1 MDHYTRRIVGFGVH
15 RGVVDGVGLC
25 RMFNAAIQGQGVP
38 PHLSTDYDPVFEAH
52 RWAANLRIFEIDEIK
67 TVPYV
72 PLSHPFVE
80 RLIGTMRREFLD
92 HVLFWN
98 ARDLERKLAEFQ
110 VYYNAARGHAS
121 LDGRTPL
128 TLTGRHLLLAL
139 ADLRDVRWVS
149 HCHDLV
155 QLPVAA

>member
-1 MDHYTRRIVGFGVH
+1 MIHCSRQTVGRRSAV
-15 RGVVDGVGLC
+15 L
-25 RMFNAAIQGQGVP
+25 
-38 PHLSTDYDPVFEAH
+38 
-52 RWAANLRIFEIDEIK
+52 EIDEIK
-67 TVPYV
+67 TVPHV

-80 RLIGTMRREFLD
+80 RLIGAMRREFLD

-98 ARDLERKLAEFQ
+98 GRDLERKLAEFQ
-110 VYYNAARGHAS
+110 VYYNAARSHAS

-128 TLTGRHLLLAL
+128 TFADARAMAP
-139 ADLRDVRWVS
+139 ADLSYVRWAS